1 MDKETSQG
9 GQIPSRIRSVGP
21 MNTCVGGRCGHQP
34 YDPRCSDP
42 DYEQQRC
49 CRFRVHRDDLGS
61 DDELYHSE
69 TCPVFA

>member
-1 MDKETSQG
+1 
-9 GQIPSRIRSVGP
+9 

-42 DYEQQRC
+42 DYDRQRC
-49 CRFRVHRDDLGS
+49 CGFRVHRDDLGS

-69 TCPVFA
+69 ICPMFA